1 MSTISDGQLADAV
14 RVAFRNLPEKH
25 RATIFKK
32 AAPFRHKTTAN
43 ILHGAHIPP
52 TFQPERMSFW
62 LRPEQ
67 RRKME
72 EVVLSPQHE
81 EWLDGILRAFFCEA
95 HPEVNNCLLEQ
106 LESST
111 NPMTF
116 EEALAG
122 IPAKFPNE
130 PFMDLYMACIRWVCQ
145 ERIGAHDEQVREFRQ
160 KLGSTNAP
168 AAENS
173 GNRTPV
179 APDNSVTTTAVS
191 SIGKLAEFDA
201 HWQQLSKA
209 IEGIRNLKPCDIDAL
224 TANTKAAQQIADGL
238 VSQLQQMAT
247 ETGQPMPVWTT
258 RDEFSAA
265 WTQLTAAVDTKR
277 SAGEKIIKFKSA
289 VADSLQSVHVRHRLP
304 KKQAQLCEL
313 ARRAA
318 AEVRDTSLGIEE
330 LRLGGPSD
338 SGEWLKWLWSMEGT
352 VADETHAK
360 LQIQLPVLA
369 ELIIAVGW
377 NDLEWTAAPAKFQP
391 QTAPAPA
398 MQSPAPAVSEPKIP
412 APVST
417 PVPPAPVGE
426 QPVTKNIPPSATQKS
441 PEPQKPAPAKVQAAV
456 IPKTQ
461 AAPAPSALPP
471 SESKQPGLI
480 PAHPLPVSTPVA
492 KAVIPQSQSAAVSI
506 PPVLPVTPPTS
517 APPLVVDTKKG
528 SDPLSPACWSLADQG
543 RWGLASHIA
552 AIDASGQVP
561 PGWVFEAAALGPRVS
576 YEVSSISSRL
586 TEIFLNSADF
596 SLDGIAAEIRP
607 ATRLVL
613 AAAAL
618 RPALLAPQSNAASVL
633 KLVELKE
640 TLKLPALDA
649 IVEAI
654 AEFGLHRQPL
664 HPVMLQS
671 SHDRADW
678 DKELALVRLEIREWI
693 EKAPHRSFNFSPA
706 SRIWRDWVGP
716 GGVLLRLLEQTANAD
731 SQSLGALES
740 ALKPWRVGAEKLVQ
754 VAMKGINQRKPV
766 VGSARDALIARIGE
780 AVDFANRTFA
790 LLSQI
795 AEQKTDFRGEQIRNL
810 LDACHARLPAARQE
824 LSRMQSNGAGLPI
837 RAAVRLFSDA
847 LTQME
852 VLLGGE
858 IPIPGSGEPDPRW
871 LVDAELLRD
880 VGFPL
885 GQEGHVL
892 PPVPADQDR
901 LIALAT
907 AAPDWPEAWK
917 RQVIAENHAATS
929 ALLEFFRTSPP
940 AGMNLEE
947 CRLQR
952 DRELQES
959 RRKLEVDS
967 DATRQLLDEFVKLA
981 LCREQDYLDW
991 SAEVERIKQEAG
1003 LETTN
1008 QFGALHAGLVRVRG
1022 AIHQAR
1028 EKAAAKVSER
1038 LAAAKDIPAEIHGR
1052 IASLITAGDVHTA
1065 TDYLD
1070 RAICGGALPGTAAH
1084 ASPFLE
1090 FFGDKGWL
1098 TRTDG
1103 DFKKA
1108 SFTDCWQAARSHAT
1122 WLGLDFSTLGE
1133 EQRTDAA
1140 RHLELWLSLERT
1152 RKADDK
1158 SATQLVA
1165 ALGLQ
1170 PLSVRV
1176 GMLRSGR
1183 HPDQRCEVKAE
1194 KINEREASVVASF
1207 GSDAKGSYT
1216 VHFVWGEPSPDD
1228 LVTLCKRETG
1238 DTSAHIV
1245 ICFRY
1250 LSAPDRRE
1258 LADVARRRFLK
1269 AVVVDRA
1276 LFAFV
1281 CAQTSPRFATVLRC
1295 ALPFSRVEPYSI
1307 SAGAVPA
1314 EIFYGRRREL
1324 ESLAD
1329 PRGSCFVY
1337 GGRQLGKT
1345 ALLRAL
1351 EKNFHHPDKGRVS
1364 VFVDLKSEL
1373 FSRGQPVDGLWSL
1386 LVNRFREINVFD
1398 AKVGASAG
1406 QEALFRHIREWLE
1419 AVPERRILLL
1429 LDEADTFLEQDS
1441 KETSQ
1446 QRYPFPRCQLLKR
1459 LMESTESRFKVV
1471 FAGLHNVQRTTRVSN
1486 HPLAHFGETICVGPM
1501 LEEAES
1507 REARALVE
1515 EPLAAAGYFFQSS
1528 DAVSRILALTNYY
1541 PSLIQLFC
1549 FHLLN
1554 DLREHHAARFTN
1566 SRMTPPCQI
1575 TSAHVQAAY
1584 GSRVRQAIHDKINL
1598 TLHLDSRYE
1607 LIACLLA
1614 SHHAHQTGT
1623 DGVDLRTIR
1632 DDAALYWPAGFNEMR
1647 SDDEFRALLE
1657 EMVGLG
1663 IIRQVSGTNR
1673 FGLRNPNVMMLLG
1686 TEEEIERRLDGAK
1699 SWELP
1704 IRYEADKFRRVVV
1717 EPPRLLFSPL
1727 TAQSEGELK
1736 AQENRVAI
1744 LYGVPAAGLENVQ
1757 IAMESETL
1765 FGKSRTLVFRDSQ
1778 SAQALVERIST
1789 IKREPPHTLLIVPQN
1804 ISWDETWVAAAANRL
1819 LQFTSKD
1826 AFITV
1831 LFIADMARAA
1841 LVMPGL
1847 DGAKDTG
1854 VRELS
1859 LRPWHDEAVRQW
1871 LQDLNLGDDKPM
1883 RARIRQVSGNW
1894 PMLLMQLTT
1903 SSKAD
1908 LLKSCVEM
1916 EKRTQQKS
1924 EALELLPAFGLAGEA
1939 PNSPLCVAADSGRFN
1954 LAWVY
1959 QYLDAKDD
1967 SARQKIAER
1976 ITLAEKLGLI
1986 GVFGGDL
1993 EFDPL
1998 AARILLKAHA
2008 AA

>member
-1 MSTISDGQLADAV
+1 
-14 RVAFRNLPEKH
+14 
-25 RATIFKK
+25 
-32 AAPFRHKTTAN
+32 
-43 ILHGAHIPP
+43 
-52 TFQPERMSFW
+52 
-62 LRPEQ
+62 
-67 RRKME
+67 
-72 EVVLSPQHE
+72 
-81 EWLDGILRAFFCEA
+81 
-95 HPEVNNCLLEQ
+95 
-106 LESST
+106 
-111 NPMTF
+111 MTF

-122 IPAKFPNE
+122 IPTKFPNE

-145 ERIGAHDEQVREFRQ
+145 ERIGAHDDQVREFRQ
-160 KLGSTNAP
+160 KLGSNNAP
-168 AAENS
+168 GAENS
-173 GNRTPV
+173 GNGNPI
-179 APDNSVTTTAVS
+179 ASDNNVTTPATP

-201 HWQQLSKA
+201 HWQELSKA

-224 TANTKAAQQIADGL
+224 TASTKAAQQIADGL

-247 ETGQPMPVWTT
+247 ETGQPMPDWTT

-265 WTQLTAAVDTKR
+265 WSQLTAAVDAKR

-304 KKQAQLCEL
+304 KKQAQLWEL

-318 AEVRDTSLGIEE
+318 AEVRDTSFGIEE

-338 SGEWLKWLWSMEGT
+338 SAEWLKWLWSMEGT
-352 VADETHAK
+352 VADETYAK

-377 NDLEWTAAPAKFQP
+377 NDLEWVATPEKPQP
-391 QTAPAPA
+391 QTVPAPV
-398 MQSPAPAVSEPKIP
+398 MQSSVPAVSEPKMP
-412 APVST
+412 APVSA

-426 QPVTKNIPPSATQKS
+426 QPVAKNIPPAATPKS
-441 PEPQKPAPAKVQAAV
+441 PEPQKPAPAKIQSAV
-456 IPKTQ
+456 IPKAQ
-461 AAPAPSALPP
+461 VAPAPPTLPH
-471 SESKQPGLI
+471 SESKQSEQISDSVL
-480 PAHPLPVSTPVA
+480 PASAHVA
-492 KAVIPQSQSAAVSI
+492 MAVVPQSQPTAVPV
-506 PPVLPVTPPTS
+506 PPVLTVTPL
-517 APPLVVDTKKG
+517 AAAHPLVVDSPKG
-528 SDPLSPACWSLADQG
+528 SDPLSSACWNLADQG
-543 RWGLASHIA
+543 RWGLASHLA
-552 AIDASGQVP
+552 SVDVSGQVP
-561 PGWVFEAAALGPRVS
+561 PCWVFEAAALGPRVS
-576 YEVSSISSRL
+576 YEISSISSRL

-596 SLDGIAAEIRP
+596 RFDGIAAEIRP
-607 ATRLVL
+607 ATRLLL

-640 TLKLPALDA
+640 TLKLSALDA

-664 HPVMLQS
+664 HPVMLRS

-678 DKELALVRLEIREWI
+678 EKKLALVRLEIKEWT
-693 EKAPHRSFNFSPA
+693 EKAPHRNFNFSPA

-716 GGVLLRLLEQTANAD
+716 GGALLRLLEQTAKAD
-731 SQSLGALES
+731 SQSMGNLES
-740 ALKPWRVGAEKLVQ
+740 GWKPWQIGVEKMVQ
-754 VAMKGINQRKPV
+754 DAMKGINQRKPV

-790 LLSQI
+790 LLSQVP
-795 AEQKTDFRGEQIRNL
+795 EQKTDFRGEQIRNL
-810 LDACHARLPAARQE
+810 LDACQARLPAARQE
-824 LSRMQSNGAGLPI
+824 LSRIQSNGAGLPM
-837 RAAVRLFSDA
+837 RAAVRLFTDA

-852 VLLGGE
+852 ILLGGE

-880 VGFPL
+880 VSFPL
-885 GQEGHVL
+885 NAEGWIL

-901 LIALAT
+901 LITLAT
-907 AAPDWPEAWK
+907 VVPNWSEAWK
-917 RQVIAENHAATS
+917 LQVIAENHAATS
-929 ALLEFFRTSPP
+929 ALLEFFRSCPP
-940 AGMNLEE
+940 AGMDLEE

-952 DRELQES
+952 ERELQES
-959 RRKLEVDS
+959 RRKVEVDS

-991 SAEVERIKQEAG
+991 SAEVERIKKEAG
-1003 LETTN
+1003 LETTI
-1008 QFGALHAGLVRVRG
+1008 QFGAFHAGLVRVRE

-1028 EKAAAKVSER
+1028 EKAAAKVSKR
-1038 LAAAKDIPAEIHGR
+1038 LAAAKDIPAEIHVR

-1070 RAICGGALPGTAAH
+1070 RALRGVPLPDTAAH

-1098 TRTDG
+1098 LG
-1103 DFKKA
+1103 IEADFKKA
-1108 SFTDCWQAARSHAT
+1108 SFTDCWQAARNGAS
-1122 WLGLDFSTLGE
+1122 WLGLDFSVLRD

-1140 RHLELWLSLERT
+1140 RNLDLWLAMERT
-1152 RKADDK
+1152 RKADEK
-1158 SATQLVA
+1158 TATQLVA

-1170 PLSVRV
+1170 PLAVKA
-1176 GMLRSGR
+1176 GMMRSGR

-1194 KINEREASVVASF
+1194 LINEREASVVAAF
-1207 GSDAKGSYT
+1207 GSDAKGSYK

-1250 LSAPDRRE
+1250 MSASDRRE

-1269 AVVVDRA
+1269 AIVVDRA

-1281 CAQTSPRFATVLRC
+1281 CAQNSPRFATILRC
-1295 ALPFSRVEPYSI
+1295 ALPFSRVEPYSV
-1307 SAGAVPA
+1307 SAGAVPP

-1351 EKNFHHPDKGRVS
+1351 EKNFHQPDKGRIS
-1364 VFVDLKSEL
+1364 VFIDLKSEL
-1373 FSRGQPVDGLWSL
+1373 FSRGQQADGLWSL
-1386 LVNRFREINVFD
+1386 LVTRLREINVFG
-1398 AKVGASAG
+1398 ANVGASAG
-1406 QEALFRHIREWLE
+1406 PDALFRHIGDWLD
-1419 AVPERRILLL
+1419 ADLERRILLL

-1441 KETSQ
+1441 KETTQ
-1446 QRYPFPRCQLLKR
+1446 QRDPFPRCQRLKG
-1459 LMESTESRFKVV
+1459 LMEVTGRRFKVV

-1515 EPLAAAGYFFQSS
+1515 EPMAAAGYFFQSS

-1554 DLREHHAARFTN
+1554 DLRDNHASRFSN
-1566 SRMTPPCQI
+1566 SRLTPPCQI
-1575 TSAHVQAAY
+1575 TSGHVQAAY

-1614 SHHAHQTGT
+1614 SYHAHQTGT

-1647 SDDEFRALLE
+1647 GDDDFRALLE

-1699 SWELP
+1699 TWELP
-1704 IRYEADKFRRVVV
+1704 IRYEADKFRRVVA
-1717 EPPRLLFSPL
+1717 ERPRLLFSPL
-1727 TAQSEGELK
+1727 TAQKESELK
-1736 AQENRVAI
+1736 AQENRVAV

-1757 IAMESETL
+1757 AAMESENL

-1778 SAQALVERIST
+1778 SAQALVERISS
-1789 IKREPPHTLLIVPQN
+1789 IKREPPHTLVIVPPAV
-1804 ISWDETWVAAAANRL
+1804 SWDETWVAAASNRL

-1831 LFIADMARAA
+1831 LFIADMARAT

-1854 VRELS
+1854 VREITLS
-1859 LRPWHDEAVRQW
+1859 PWHDEAVRQW
-1871 LQDLNLGDDKPM
+1871 LQDLNLGDDQTM
-1883 RARIRQVSGNW
+1883 RTRIRQVSGNW
-1894 PMLLMQLTT
+1894 PMLLMQLST
-1903 SSKAD
+1903 SSKAE
-1908 LLKSCVEM
+1908 LLQSCVEM

-1924 EALELLPAFGLAGEA
+1924 EALDLLPAFGLAGESS
-1939 PNSPLCVAADSGRFN
+1939 NSPLCVAADSGRFN